1 MNNLLTA
8 FTNNLFGSISGGNFL
23 GRASGVDFIPK
34 DGDGRI
40 IKLTDHSP
48 VWLGLR
54 SPLMQLYAYE
64 FCYPVASV
72 VDALAEYDLTGKV
85 LVLRKT
91 GKGKDDLATSP
102 YASQIT
108 TLLEQPNPLQSWQQ
122 FRGQQLVYKRVF
134 GFCPVV
140 GLIPVGFKG
149 NENSVGLLNLPPW
162 LFSVEGTRK
171 LVDQSTIQG
180 FIKKYRVTLLG
191 SLLEMDP
198 DRVMILT
205 DSFLQ
210 DERQDFLLPLSRL
223 VGLDMAVS
231 NICASNEAD
240 NVLLRKKGPLGV
252 FSHDAAAVKDSV
264 AGYLPMTNVD
274 KKELQDEL
282 LNYGLTFSQY
292 QWLISKVAIKWLPM
306 SYDTKQL
313 GTKETL
319 VAGEKAICHRF
330 RFPYVLYEQTDT
342 TYANG
347 ENAETNLYTTNVIP
361 NADKDIQQ
369 YNKFLKTVE
378 NNCVI
383 TRDFSEVDCLQA
395 DKLSAAQA
403 VKTEAEGY
411 EKLFYNNVVT
421 LNQWRMAMGYDT
433 VMGDDRYYRDIQP
446 ILPAPPTETI
456 RV

>member
-1 MNNLLTA
+1 M
-8 FTNNLFGSISGGNFL
+8 FGSISGNTFL

-34 DGDGRI
+34 DGQGGI
-40 IKLTDHSP
+40 IKLTDNGSA

-64 FCYPVASV
+64 FCYPVACV
-72 VDALAEYDLTGKV
+72 IDALAEYDLTGEV
-85 LVLRKT
+85 EILRKS
-91 GKGKDDLATSP
+91 GKGKEDFATSP
-102 YASQIT
+102 YAQGINR
-108 TLLEQPNPLQSWQQ
+108 LLEQPNPLQGWEQ

-140 GLIPVGFKG
+140 GLIPIGFKG

-162 LFSVEGTRK
+162 LFTVEGTRK
-171 LVDQSTIQG
+171 LIDQSTIQG

-191 SLLEMDP
+191 NVIEMDP

-231 NICASNEAD
+231 NICAANEAD

-282 LNYGLTFSQY
+282 LNYGLTFSQF
-292 QWLISKVAIKWLPM
+292 QWLISKVAVKWLPM
-306 SYDTKQL
+306 SYNVKEL
-313 GTKETL
+313 GTRETT
-319 VAGEKAICHRF
+319 VAGEQAICHRF
-330 RFPYVLYEQTDT
+330 KYPYVLYEQQDT
-342 TYANG
+342 KYANG
-347 ENAETNLYTTNVIP
+347 ANAEKGLYTSNIIP
-361 NADKDIQQ
+361 NANKDFKQ
-369 YNKFLKTVE
+369 YNKFLKAGE
-378 NNCVI
+378 NNCEIVCSY
-383 TRDFSEVDCLQA
+383 DGVECLQA
-395 DKLSAAQA
+395 DKVLESTAEKTMTEALELQWKSNIITLNMYRTKLGLDTVPGDDIYYKDSEQTQADAQKLKTSGSAAQPA
-403 VKTEAEGY
+403 
-411 EKLFYNNVVT
+411 
-421 LNQWRMAMGYDT
+421 MA
-433 VMGDDRYYRDIQP
+433 
-446 ILPAPPTETI
+446 AA
-456 RV
+456 